1 MTSKMPSIVNGIL
14 FQVTEKSSDGKIKLL
29 KGCVCP
35 DSKPSLNS
43 NFVLR
48 SKQNHSAEA
57 TEFEKSKKCTSGQFL
72 ENTQNNVNY

>member
-35 DSKPSLNS
+35 DSKPILNS

-57 TEFEKSKKCTSGQFL
+57 TEFKNQKMHVRTILRK
-72 ENTQNNVNY
+72 